1 MKEVENN
8 VLQLFIILFFGSVVV
23 YAMIKYSS
31 FAPLLWLVFWLVLG
45 YGINK
50 IAFRDITNA
59 KTYSR
64 RAYMMGYILLGIGMV
79 FYFLKGETS
88 KSNAFPF
95 VLAILLMYAVSPISI
110 KLVGLENVNYIG
122 DLKDLTR
129 LILAALISLAVG
141 LAVSLLVFSV
151 MC

>member
-1 MKEVENN
+1 MEKTGGII
-8 VLQLFIILFFGSVVV
+8 LQLFILLFFSSVVV
-23 YAMIKYSS
+23 YAMINYSS

-59 KTYSR
+59 RDYSR
-64 RAYMMGYILLGIGMV
+64 KAYMIGYILLGIGMV
-79 FYFLKGETS
+79 FYFLKGGTS
-88 KSNAFPF
+88 KSNAFSF

-110 KLVGLENVNYIG
+110 RLVGLENVNYIT

-151 MC
+151 MR